1 MPFAPGA
8 DHADIDKGQ
17 FRIAVIALT
26 EGSQQFLRIGDKSCI
41 AEIRHEGFAVGDP
54 LAFDPFGDQ
63 PVGNFRS
70 RLRLVE
76 RHHPQADV
84 HGRLMAGGD
93 AKSVIDR
100 REIIDPFLW
109 FQLAPVEAIVF
120 KTDIGI
126 LGAGR
131 FFTIAIMKAGD
142 ADARI
147 GEQAVERRRG
157 DDRGLRANGC

>member
-1 MPFAPGA
+1 MPFAPGS
-8 DHADIDKGQ
+8 DDTDIDEGQ
-17 FRIAVIALT
+17 LRIAVVTLT
-26 EGSQQFLRIGDKSCI
+26 KGFQQPLRIGDKSWI
-41 AEIRHEGFAVGDP
+41 AEIRNEGFAVGYP

-120 KTDIGI
+120 KTGIGI